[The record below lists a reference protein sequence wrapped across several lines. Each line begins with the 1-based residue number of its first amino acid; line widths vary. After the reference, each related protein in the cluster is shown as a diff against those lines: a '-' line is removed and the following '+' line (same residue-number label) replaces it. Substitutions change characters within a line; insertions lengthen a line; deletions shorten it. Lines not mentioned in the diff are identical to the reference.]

1 MNTRGLPVTGQE
13 LAGRM
18 AFGPG
23 CHDLG
28 SGIRGSGRGDAA
40 LQPPLTFD
48 TRISDF
54 ELRIL
59 TASVPKRH
67 PGSRGLPPYRLGRT
81 LSGLLVLAAL
91 CLFTTCHAPVP
102 VALERFEFT
111 EPQMGVPF
119 RIVLYAA
126 DHTSA
131 EAAARAAFAR
141 IAALNAV
148 MSDYDSDSELSR
160 LSQTS
165 GTGQMVKLGD
175 DLWTV
180 LARAQDLARRT
191 EGAFDVT
198 VGPCV
203 NLWRKARRDRALPDP
218 ARLDRARA
226 ATGWQHLELDAKQR
240 TARLRVPGMRLDLGG
255 IAKGYAVDEAL
266 KVLAAHGISRALV
279 SGGGDLAASDPPPGK
294 PGWRI
299 EVAAPDAPDAPPVR
313 HVLLRRAG
321 LATSGDLFQHVEIGG
336 VRYSHI
342 VDPRTGLGLTDR
354 SQVTVIA
361 RDCLTADSLSTA
373 ISVLGP
379 ERGLALANRAGAG
392 AYIARQP
399 AGRVEVAENRR
410 FRRWLE
416 Q

>member
-1 MNTRGLPVTGQE
+1 
-13 LAGRM
+13 
-18 AFGPG
+18 
-23 CHDLG
+23 
-28 SGIRGSGRGDAA
+28 
-40 LQPPLTFD
+40 
-48 TRISDF
+48 
-54 ELRIL
+54 
-59 TASVPKRH
+59 
-67 PGSRGLPPYRLGRT
+67 LGRF
-81 LSGLLVLAAL
+81 LGVLLALAAPGF
-91 CLFTTCHAPVP
+91 FTACRAPAP

-111 EPQMGVPF
+111 ESQMGVPF

-126 DHTSA
+126 GRAQA

-141 IAALNAV
+141 VAALNAV

-165 GTGQMVKLGD
+165 GTGQAVKLGE

-191 EGAFDVT
+191 DGAFDVT

-218 ARLDRARA
+218 VRLARARA
-226 ATGWQHLELDAKQR
+226 ATGWRHLELDAKQR
-240 TARLRVPGMRLDLGG
+240 TARLRAPGMRLDLGG

-266 KVLAAHGISRALV
+266 KVLASRGIRSALA
-279 SGGGDLAASDPPPGK
+279 SGGGDLAVSDPPPGK

-299 EVAAPDAPDAPPVR
+299 EVAALDAPDAPPAR

-336 VRYSHI
+336 ARYSHI

-379 ERGLALANRAGAG
+379 ERGLDLANASGAG
-392 AYIARQP
+392 VYLARQP
-399 AGRVEVAENRR
+399 GGRVEVVESRR

-416 Q
+416 R

>member
-1 MNTRGLPVTGQE
+1 MSTPDQPGAGRDPVGRRAREPGRLGPGNGRAAAGPLPDFGFQTAPARDPDRCPVSNATPGPPEVRPAGRRWPCRRSLIAGL
-13 LAGRM
+13 LAGWGMLFCTGCRAP
-18 AFGPG
+18 AF
-23 CHDLG
+23 
-28 SGIRGSGRGDAA
+28 SS
-40 LQPPLTFD
+40 
-48 TRISDF
+48 S
-54 ELRIL
+54 
-59 TASVPKRH
+59 AS
-67 PGSRGLPPYRLGRT
+67 
-81 LSGLLVLAAL
+81 
-91 CLFTTCHAPVP
+91 
-102 VALERFEFT
+102 ERFEFT

-119 RIVLYAA
+119 RLVLYAA
-126 DHTSA
+126 DRAQA

-141 IAALNAV
+141 IAALNAI

-165 GTGQMVKLGD
+165 GTGQEVKLSD

-191 EGAFDVT
+191 DGAFDVT

-203 NLWRKARRDRALPDP
+203 HLWRKARRDRALPDP
-218 ARLDRARA
+218 ARLARARA

-266 KVLAAHGISRALV
+266 KVLASRGIRRALV
-279 SGGGDLAASDPPPGK
+279 SGGGDLAVSHPPPGQ
-294 PGWRI
+294 PAWRI
-299 EVAAPDAPDAPPVR
+299 EVAAPDAPDAPPAR
-313 HVLLRRAG
+313 HVLLRRTG
-321 LATSGDLFQHVEIGG
+321 LATSGDLFQHVQIGA

-379 ERGLALANRAGAG
+379 ERGLALANASCAGV
-392 AYIARQP
+392 YLARQP
-399 AGRVEVAENRR
+399 AGRVEVVENRR

-416 Q
+416 R